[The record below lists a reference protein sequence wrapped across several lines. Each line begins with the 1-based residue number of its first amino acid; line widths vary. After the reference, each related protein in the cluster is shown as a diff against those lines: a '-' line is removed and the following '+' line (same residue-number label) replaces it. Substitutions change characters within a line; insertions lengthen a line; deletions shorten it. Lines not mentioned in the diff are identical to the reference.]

1 MAKPTSAAESTK
13 AKASFKGPCSKG
25 RGPGKYT
32 LLAFLYYI
40 YNGDKVVDI
49 KCTVADYRLSTVR
62 LQVKTLLPCILHCR
76 IVGKTFV
83 TGVPRFC
90 QLILM
95 LNTYLRL
102 NANNL

>member
-40 YNGDKVVDI
+40 YNGDKVADI
-49 KCTVADYRLSTVR
+49 KCTVADYRPSTVQ
-62 LQVKTLLPCILHCR
+62 LQVKTLLPCILLLTLE
-76 IVGKTFV
+76 IEV
-83 TGVPRFC
+83 
-90 QLILM
+90 I
-95 LNTYLRL
+95 YYISRL
-102 NANNL
+102 HKIFL